1 MIVSTVPNAALAQ
14 NVPSYGAPAA
24 RQEVVRGTVT
34 GFNGSYI
41 VYMRDDRGYNDNV
54 TMHQGTI
61 INPTG
66 IRLVEGM
73 RVSIWGYADGPTF
86 DAYQIEVAGGGPYY
100 AGYGNPYNGYGYG
113 YGGYGYGYGYPY
125 YPAVGI
131 GIGLGWG
138 WGWGGPWG
146 WGAYRP
152 WGWGWGRPWGYW
164 GGYRG
169 WGYRGYGYGYRGP
182 AYRGGGYRGG
192 YYGRGGTL
200 RGGAPAGPRGGGG
213 RPSGGG
219 RPGGGSIHGGGR
231 PH

>member
-1 MIVSTVPNAALAQ
+1 MLVSTIPGTALAQ

-24 RQEVVRGTVT
+24 RQEMVRGTVT
-34 GFNGSYI
+34 GFNGAYV
-41 VYMRDDRGYNDNV
+41 VYMRDERGYNDNV

-100 AGYGNPYNGYGYG
+100 AGYYGYPYNGYGYG
-113 YGGYGYGYGYPY
+113 YGYGYPY
-125 YPAVGI
+125 APVSI

-169 WGYRGYGYGYRGP
+169 YGWGYRGPYGYNRGYGYRYP
-182 AYRGGGYRGG
+182 AGYRGPSGGYRGG
-192 YYGRGGTL
+192 YYGHGTL
-200 RGGAPAGPRGGGG
+200 HGAPAAGSRGA
-213 RPSGGG
+213 G
-219 RPGGGSIHGGGR
+219 RPGGGGGTIHGGR
-231 PH
+231 PR